1 MTEKSKKQN
10 VKKGCTFLIAIL
22 IGASVFLYFTCE
34 DEPQKPLTKQELH
47 QQNIQKL
54 FSGWDGSHI
63 KLTEII
69 KQSLNDPESFNHLET
84 TYIDKD
90 SFLIVTTKFTAK
102 NGFGGTVRNEVVV
115 KSDTLGN
122 ITEVIKG
129 IE

>member
-1 MTEKSKKQN
+1 MKEKSKKQD
-10 VKKGCTFLIAIL
+10 VKKGCIYLISI
-22 IGASVFLYFTCE
+22 VFGVSLFFYFTCKG
-34 DEPQKPLTKQELH
+34 EPEKPLTKEERH

-69 KQSLNDPESFNHLET
+69 KQSLNDPDSYEHLET

-90 SFLIVTTKFTAK
+90 SFLIVTSKFTAK

-122 ITEVIKG
+122 ILEVIKG
-129 IE
+129 IK